1 MEKFLGID
9 YGTKRIGLA
18 INMASLV
25 EPLVVLS
32 NQVSKDQLIAD
43 ESVTAKI
50 AEICKEQKIEK
61 IILGYSEAQM
71 ADNTK
76 LFAKL
81 LQKKIHLPIIFSDET
96 LSSYEV
102 GRRMKEASF
111 SLKKRQGPID
121 HYAAALI
128 LEDFLETTPRL

>member
-1 MEKFLGID
+1 MENFLGID

-18 INMASLV
+18 FNVASLV
-25 EPLVVLS
+25 EPLMVLNNQTNQQEPVTNELVVT
-32 NQVSKDQLIAD
+32 QIAQ
-43 ESVTAKI
+43 
-50 AEICKEQKIEK
+50 ICKEKKINK

-71 ADNTK
+71 AEKTK
-76 LFAKL
+76 IFAKL
-81 LQKKIHLPIIFSDET
+81 LEKKIDLPIIFSDET

-102 GRRMKEASF
+102 AAKMKEAAF

-128 LEDFLETTPRL
+128 LEDFLESSPSL

>member
-1 MEKFLGID
+1 MKNFLGID

-18 INMASLV
+18 CNIASLV
-25 EPLVVLS
+25 EPLLVLN
-32 NQVSKDQLIAD
+32 NQLSDDQPIVSKEVISQI
-43 ESVTAKI
+43 VQ
-50 AEICKEQKIEK
+50 ICLAQKIET
-61 IILGYSEAQM
+61 IVLGYSEAQM
-71 ADNTK
+71 AEKTK
-76 LFAKL
+76 LFAQILKDS
-81 LQKKIHLPIIFSDET
+81 IDLPVILSDET
-96 LSSYEV
+96 LSSHEV